1 MSESTVKKNDT
12 WFYIAILV
20 AVLNLAFFGL
30 MFTLMGYFELVGAD
44 QSYFDQGT
52 KNNLQLINSIL
63 GILGISIDADSPRK
77 ISTLGYS
84 ICLGFALCTTF
95 IAIVIGN
102 RRPVED
108 YEVTIAKK

>member
-1 MSESTVKKNDT
+1 MPETTVKKNDT

-20 AVLNLAFFGL
+20 AVLNLGFFAL
-30 MFTLMGYFELVGAD
+30 MFALMGYFELIGAD

-52 KNNLQLINSIL
+52 KNNLELINSVL
-63 GILGISIDADSPRK
+63 GIFGITIDADSPRK
-77 ISTLGYS
+77 ISTLAYS
-84 ICLGFALCTTF
+84 ICLGFALCSTF